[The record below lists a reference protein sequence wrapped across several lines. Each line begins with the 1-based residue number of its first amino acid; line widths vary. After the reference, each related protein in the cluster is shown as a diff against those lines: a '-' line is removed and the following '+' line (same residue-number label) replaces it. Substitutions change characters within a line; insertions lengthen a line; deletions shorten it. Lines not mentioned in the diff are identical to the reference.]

1 MAEHD
6 YAVATLATEIVNEW
20 SANTDSVQPEQCDG
34 STALGAQSKALAA
47 LKSTLELTTG
57 PTKEQ
62 RATEPGAEYAKHD
75 NPKDMKAA
83 RMRSDSK
90 AWEKAAESEMKSI
103 ADHDVLSRDFTLKEL
118 QEMGIYRS
126 SLIPTWDDGG

>member
-1 MAEHD
+1 MVILT
-6 YAVATLATEIVNEW
+6 YA
-20 SANTDSVQPEQCDG
+20 S
-34 STALGAQSKALAA
+34 
-47 LKSTLELTTG
+47 
-57 PTKEQ
+57 
-62 RATEPGAEYAKHD
+62 KHD

-118 QEMGIYRS
+118 QEMGIYRKPIGCRFVLERKYKGDVYERHKARMVCQGHRGYLMPGRDFEDTYRQTIGDFVSNPES
-126 SLIPTWDDGG
+126 SPSSARTAAWSGCAA